1 MRSTGTWRGRKQAF
15 TFPVA
20 ASTLK
25 AGENTLTISVA
36 SGSTASDWWLTPNFV
51 FDYVR
56 FL

>member
-1 MRSTGTWRGRKQAF
+1 MRSTGTWRGRNQAF